1 MLGLT
6 SSPSLELGEAMC
18 FSLTKLMTD
27 IVLRD
32 SSNHA
37 VEPLHS

>member
-6 SSPSLELGEAMC
+6 SSPGLELGEAMC
-18 FSLTKLMTD
+18 SMNKLMTD
-27 IVLRD
+27 AVLRD